1 MANTKRNKGHSA
13 ERLYAQVFKD
23 LGFSHCQTSRYGS
36 RQSDDC
42 GIDLINLP
50 INVQIKAGYK
60 RGLKPKDEILYVKNK
75 VSEIFPSGALEH
87 TKPTILIHRQDV
99 GRGKKRTEVDDIVSM
114 TFEDFVKI
122 IKKIKKW
129 D

>member
-1 MANTKRNKGHSA
+1 MKNNKRKGSNA
-13 ERLYAQVFKD
+13 ERLYAQIFRD
-23 LGFSHCQTSRYGS
+23 LGFSHCQTARYGS

-50 INVQIKAGYK
+50 INVQIKSGYK
-60 RGLKPKDEILYVKNK
+60 RGLKPKDEIKYVKDRI
-75 VSEIFPSGALEH
+75 SEIFPLNTLEH

-99 GRGKKRTEVDDIVSM
+99 GRGKKRTEYDDIVSI
-114 TFEDFVKI
+114 TFEDFVKL